1 MKLDLAAAR
10 DATVPDVLP
19 AAGEPFHVL
28 FCGINPGLYSAA
40 TGWHFARPGN
50 RFWPALHQ
58 SGFTPRQLKPS
69 EQAELTRYGLGITNI
84 APRATAQAAEL
95 TPAELRDGAA
105 RLLALIDAR
114 RPRVIAIAGVTAYRT
129 AFALPRAV
137 IGPQPEPLGAARLWI
152 LPNPSGLNASW
163 PAPRI
168 AEAFRELKEAVG
180 ERLQTLAHHES
191 GASGNTGAMHHR
203 MPAVAWAR
211 HNAVSASCSGAGSFN
226 RKQQL
231 HQMDTTGGTGRLQG
245 KHVLV
250 TGGTT
255 GIGFAI
261 AERFLREGARVVV
274 TGRNEEL
281 GLRAEAALRDAG
293 QSWFVAADAGDP
305 AAVARSVDLAAGHLG
320 TLDVLVNNAG
330 VGVEAGLLRTPLAD
344 YDRLMDVNVRG
355 YLLYAQAAY
364 PYLSRRRGCM
374 IHIASDAGIW
384 GEQAIGLYSVSKA
397 AVVMLGKMLALEGGP
412 DGVRS
417 NVLCPGD
424 TWPGMRHMAPAGEED
439 RPESGDW
446 PIPPIGRIGEARDV
460 AAAAVFYASDEAE
473 FITGTTLLVDGGMTA
488 GYHQRD
494 NSPLAEPGP

>member
-1 MKLDLAAAR
+1 MG
-10 DATVPDVLP
+10 P
-19 AAGEPFHVL
+19 AQWSL
-28 FCGINPGLYSAA
+28 
-40 TGWHFARPGN
+40 
-50 RFWPALHQ
+50 RFL
-58 SGFTPRQLKPS
+58 
-69 EQAELTRYGLGITNI
+69 
-84 APRATAQAAEL
+84 
-95 TPAELRDGAA
+95 LRGG
-105 RLLALIDAR
+105 LID
-114 RPRVIAIAGVTAYRT
+114 
-129 AFALPRAV
+129 
-137 IGPQPEPLGAARLWI
+137 
-152 LPNPSGLNASW
+152 
-163 PAPRI
+163 
-168 AEAFRELKEAVG
+168 
-180 ERLQTLAHHES
+180 
-191 GASGNTGAMHHR
+191 
-203 MPAVAWAR
+203 
-211 HNAVSASCSGAGSFN
+211 

-231 HQMDTTGGTGRLQG
+231 HQMDIAGGTGRLQG

-274 TGRNEEL
+274 TGRNQEL

-293 QSWFVAADAGDP
+293 QSWFLAADAGDP

-330 VGVEAGLLRTPLAD
+330 VGVEASLLQTSLAD

-355 YLLYAQAAY
+355 YFLYARAAY
-364 PYLSRRRGCM
+364 PYLARRRGCM

-439 RPESGDW
+439 RSESGDW

-488 GYHQRD
+488 GYHQRE
-494 NSPLAEPGP
+494 NSPLAEPRP